1 MNSFDWSQWECSA
14 AYRTGSHLS
23 RGPRKEDALRSF
35 TILTTGTERTRRE
48 DSQPDTGDRSDYAR
62 WLDLTVNDP
71 AEVLDILTQCPAEE
85 MIAYPVS
92 SLVNNVK
99 NDGPELNGASG
110 ELGIAQSVY
119 IARRG
124 TLRCYRKVPLGN
136 QHGVHRP
143 NERKFGKHLSWLRR
157 AKVDRAHLTLTR
169 RIQVRRAAIRQVLC
183 HATMKL
189 TKQELAGIA
198 ELTIRHYNQRA
209 EAYWQGTRDHDV
221 SQNIAALLQHIAAS
235 APFAILDLGCGP
247 GREPHGLCKARPH
260 RGRTWKEQQPWL
272 ASVWRRG

>member
-1 MNSFDWSQWECSA
+1 
-14 AYRTGSHLS
+14 
-23 RGPRKEDALRSF
+23 
-35 TILTTGTERTRRE
+35 
-48 DSQPDTGDRSDYAR
+48 
-62 WLDLTVNDP
+62 
-71 AEVLDILTQCPAEE
+71 VLEILTQCPAEE
-85 MIAYPVS
+85 MIAHPVS

-99 NDGPELNGASG
+99 NDGPELNGASE
-110 ELGIAQSVY
+110 ELGIAQSLY

-169 RIQVRRAAIRQVLC
+169 RIQVRRAAIRQILC

-247 GREPHGLCKARPH
+247 GRDLMAFAKLGHIAAGLEGATALAGERLAPRVK
-260 RGRTWKEQQPWL
+260 GRTAP
-272 ASVWRRG
+272 SSTRRGITSRAHEITPREQEKGPRRRIDD